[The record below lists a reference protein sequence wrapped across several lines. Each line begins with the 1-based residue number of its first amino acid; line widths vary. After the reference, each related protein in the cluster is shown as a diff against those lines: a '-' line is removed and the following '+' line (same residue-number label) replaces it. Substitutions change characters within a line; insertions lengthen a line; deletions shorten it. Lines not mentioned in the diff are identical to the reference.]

1 MVFLI
6 IGRKLSYSKKNRI
19 YIAQKFFRAT
29 AKQQYNYEGKWVG
42 IGPEKCT
49 DPKRLREAITKKP
62 DEFIE
67 EISINTFQGETS
79 TFTADD
85 NLNSFLKPIG
95 NVQLYFVY

>member
-1 MVFLI
+1 MKANGSELDL
-6 IGRKLSYSKKNRI
+6 K
-19 YIAQKFFRAT
+19 
-29 AKQQYNYEGKWVG
+29 
-42 IGPEKCT
+42 KCT

-85 NLNSFLKPIG
+85 NLNSLWKPIG
-95 NVQLYFVY
+95 NVQLSFVH